1 MAPTGEPASTE
12 IKSPALVHTTEKIAD
27 DTVTDKKL
35 LNTHMEASAGNTTGV

>member
-1 MAPTGEPASTE
+1 MAPTGEPASIE
-12 IKSPALVHTTEKIAD
+12 IRSPTLVHTTEKIAD